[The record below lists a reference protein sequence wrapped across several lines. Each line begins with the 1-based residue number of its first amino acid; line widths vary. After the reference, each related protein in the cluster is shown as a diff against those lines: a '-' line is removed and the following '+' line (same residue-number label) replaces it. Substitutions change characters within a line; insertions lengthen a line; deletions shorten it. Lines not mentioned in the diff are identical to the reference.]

1 MPQSMPLLFKVKH
14 SQHEGDTLAKSKID
28 ALIDHAEETNKAI
41 RDLTFAI
48 LRVPIKG
55 LPLPPQA
62 KAVLPLAEQI
72 NEAGMQ
78 AYFATLRG
86 GVDAIRSPRG
96 QESLDILQEMPISGP
111 ITAVAPKPRSKKQKA
126 YAKKQS
132 SAFKEANKKL
142 RTQAG
147 KLRKGKTQSDV
158 AKLAQKILKKS
169 MIGKSTRKGQV
180 RKTARRAYEGLRR
193 K

>member
-1 MPQSMPLLFKVKH
+1 MSP
-14 SQHEGDTLAKSKID
+14 LAKSKID
-28 ALIDHAEETNKAI
+28 ALIDSAEETNKAI

-62 KAVLPLAEQI
+62 KASLPLAEEV
-72 NEAGMQ
+72 NEQLAQ

-86 GVDAIRSPRG
+86 GVNALRSPRG
-96 QESLDILQEMPISGP
+96 QEAIRTLETSPITGP
-111 ITAVAPKPRSKKQKA
+111 IQPVKPKPRSKKQKA

-132 SAFKEANKKL
+132 SAFKEANAKL

-147 KLRKGKTQSDV
+147 KLRKGKTQRDV
-158 AKLAQKILKKS
+158 ARLAQKILKKS
-169 MIGKSTRKGQV
+169 LVGKAIPKIRK
-180 RKTARRAYEGLRR
+180 KRR
-193 K
+193 